1 VRVPHPIPYQGSK
14 RHIAKYILSFFPY
27 QIETLIE
34 PFAGSVAVSLAAA
47 GYGKASRFHLNDINQ
62 PLMALWHEIIHNPQE
77 IADGYEKLWHEQ
89 KGKER
94 EYYDFVRDAF
104 NETKRPDYFLYV
116 LARCVKAS
124 VRYNSKGE
132 FNQSPDNRRKGRNP
146 KQMRNDILASSHL
159 LRGRTI
165 ITSKD
170 YREVLES
177 VTRGDLVYMDPPYQG
192 VCGNRDP
199 RYYSGVA
206 FEELALV
213 LEDLIRRK
221 VSFLLS
227 YDGRKGEKTYGKK
240 LPAGLGLHRIEI
252 RAGRSTQSTLLG
264 GSDVTYESLYLSPGL
279 VERLEYSPDRL
290 VSSFSTQ
297 QEFHNTGLCEGNP
310 YKAFGGR
317 RHLSYSRRGGR
328 PPRRH
333 SRQWGDGET
342 PLC

>member
-1 VRVPHPIPYQGSK
+1 LP
-14 RHIAKYILSFFPY
+14 FFPH

-34 PFAGSVAVSLAAA
+34 PFAGSAAVSLAAA
-47 GYGKASRFHLNDINQ
+47 GYGKASRFHLNDVNQ
-62 PLMALWHEIIHNPQE
+62 PLMALWYKIIHHPQE

-89 KGKER
+89 KGRER

-104 NETKRPDYFLYV
+104 NETKRPDYFLYL

-146 KQMRNDILASSHL
+146 KQMRNDILASSSL
-159 LRGRTI
+159 LRGRTA
-165 ITSKD
+165 ITDKD

-177 VTRGDLVYMDPPYQG
+177 VTQDDLVYMDPPYQG

-199 RYYSGVA
+199 RYYSGVT
-206 FEELALV
+206 FEELVRA
-213 LEDLIRRK
+213 LEDLIRRG

-227 YDGRKGEKTYGKK
+227 YDGRRGEKTYGKK

-252 RAGRSTQSTLLG
+252 RAGRSAQSTLLG

-279 VERLEYSPDRL
+279 VDRLEYSPDRIVNGFASRRELQMSLPKNTCCSAVPAIGPSPGL
-290 VSSFSTQ
+290 VSIAP
-297 QEFHNTGLCEGNP
+297 TG
-310 YKAFGGR
+310 
-317 RHLSYSRRGGR
+317 
-328 PPRRH
+328 
-333 SRQWGDGET
+333 
-342 PLC
+342 